1 MKKILTIITIL
12 FLSSCVSPY
21 MIDSIVE
28 AETEKKKEV
37 AQKPDQSQELLQKM
51 LTNNASQNVETN
63 MRMIQLLQGIM
74 SRRLRGDEE
83 RTVKEKN
90 KGVIE
95 LIIRVIISK
104 DGNVEVKSE

>member
-21 MIDSIVE
+21 MIDSMVE

-37 AQKPDQSQELLQKM
+37 VQKPDQSQELLQKM
-51 LTNNASQNVETN
+51 LTNNASQNIETN

-74 SRRLRGDEE
+74 SGRLRGDED
-83 RTVKEKN
+83 RAVKEKN

-104 DGNVEVKSE
+104 DGKVEVRNE